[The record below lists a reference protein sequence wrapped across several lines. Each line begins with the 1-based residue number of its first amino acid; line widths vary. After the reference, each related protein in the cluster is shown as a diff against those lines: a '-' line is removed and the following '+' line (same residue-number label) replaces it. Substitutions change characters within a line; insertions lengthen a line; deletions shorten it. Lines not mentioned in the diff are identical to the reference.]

1 MRSNLK
7 WVLAAGMFVYMAAP
21 AGAQPAQPKSP
32 AATTNA
38 DAQIDVSKK
47 AQLSPADQLAESD
60 RALAKMERAG
70 ATVRKQLE
78 QARKDKDVVKTLC
91 LDDKLSQIDVAVRS
105 ARERKTAL
113 QAAVSRNDAELSG
126 HEFTILQ
133 VLRQR
138 SEQLVAESNQ
148 CIGEEAAYL
157 GQTKVTTTV
166 DPAVSTTEEAPY
178 PDPVVNYPG
187 STIDPPSCVSCAK

>member
-1 MRSNLK
+1 L
-7 WVLAAGMFVYMAAP
+7 VVYMAAP
-21 AGAQPAQPKSP
+21 AGAQPAQPKAP
-32 AATTNA
+32 AATGA

-105 ARERKTAL
+105 ARERKAAL

-157 GQTKVTTTV
+157 GQTKVVTTV
-166 DPAVSTTEEAPY
+166 DPAVSQTEEAPY
-178 PDPVVNYPG
+178 PPSAQFPG
-187 STIDPPSCVSCAK
+187 SVTEPPSCVSCAK